1 MEENE
6 NNEVHEER
14 KIKIEFPHMQ
24 GYVPQSIEEVVEE
37 SPLIS
42 EIQRIEDEMAK
53 HEKGTNDEEE
63 VAKAPVEEIKEEV
76 DDTPEVAPQ
85 EEIVEEKQEEKTEE
99 VKVEEKDDEQK
110 EEVKEEETKEDN
122 KVENTEVEE
131 ESQDEVEEPKEET
144 QESKEEEKVDFYYN
158 PDLRTLK
165 DIENY
170 LLSK

>member
-6 NNEVHEER
+6 NNEVQEER

-53 HEKGTNDEEE
+53 HEKGTTEEEE
-63 VAKAPVEEIKEEV
+63 VVKAPAREIKEEV
-76 DDTPEVAPQ
+76 EVTPEVAPQ
-85 EEIVEEKQEEKTEE
+85 EEKQEEKTKE

-110 EEVKEEETKEDN
+110 EEVKEEEETKEDN

-131 ESQDEVEEPKEET
+131 ESQDEVEEPKEP
-144 QESKEEEKVDFYYN
+144 KEEEKVDFYYN